1 MFDTYVVTVIR
12 SPRRPEMISKIST
25 GGSGSSGPAEILRVT
40 SDINPTI
47 GILKAL
53 SNLGTTPTGTCVR
66 ESSRI
71 FFVEADSLAEAEKI
85 LRDELALRKA
95 KEVADASR

>member
-12 SPRRPEMISKIST
+12 SPRRPEMIST

-40 SDINPTI
+40 SDIDPTI

-95 KEVADASR
+95 KEEANASR